1 VSVLDDGFPPPSG
14 GRRHACDA
22 VATGPRTLRES
33 VQRRTHEDTISADHR
48 LTPRFRITPRV
59 AAPANAR
66 EARPAAVPA
75 GPGATRQPRSRLY
88 VILSADPVH
97 AIGGHMKRR
106 IRAIAFAAVALAL
119 PGAAFALTDGSAQ
132 YDDCMLNAL
141 RESRNGAAAQLIQRS
156 CDALYRNNAMLLPRE
171 RRFHECVVQSLPGV
185 RDNYAIQQIMSICS
199 RRGEM

>member
-1 VSVLDDGFPPPSG
+1 MMPPTTVWIYSIWQCVRAAQQRCKTGFRRKKSG
-14 GRRHACDA
+14 RSRRARHATA
-22 VATGPRTLRES
+22 
-33 VQRRTHEDTISADHR
+33 RR
-48 LTPRFRITPRV
+48 P
-59 AAPANAR
+59 
-66 EARPAAVPA
+66 
-75 GPGATRQPRSRLY
+75 ATRQPRRPLY
-88 VILSADPVH
+88 VMLSADPTH
-97 AIGGHMKRR
+97 TIGGDLKRT
-106 IRAIAFAAVALAL
+106 IRAIAWVAVALAL

>member
-1 VSVLDDGFPPPSG
+1 M
-14 GRRHACDA
+14 
-22 VATGPRTLRES
+22 
-33 VQRRTHEDTISADHR
+33 
-48 LTPRFRITPRV
+48 
-59 AAPANAR
+59 
-66 EARPAAVPA
+66 
-75 GPGATRQPRSRLY
+75 
-88 VILSADPVH
+88 LSADPIH
-97 AIGGHMKRR
+97 TIGGDLKRT
-106 IRAIAFAAVALAL
+106 IRAIACATIALVL
-119 PGAAFALTDGSAQ
+119 PGATFALTDGNAQ

>member
-1 VSVLDDGFPPPSG
+1 ML
-14 GRRHACDA
+14 
-22 VATGPRTLRES
+22 
-33 VQRRTHEDTISADHR
+33 SAE
-48 LTPRFRITPRV
+48 P
-59 AAPANAR
+59 
-66 EARPAAVPA
+66 
-75 GPGATRQPRSRLY
+75 
-88 VILSADPVH
+88 ILSIA
-97 AIGGHMKRR
+97 GQMKRG
-106 IRAIAFAAVALAL
+106 IRAVAFAAVALAL
-119 PGAAFALTDGSAQ
+119 PDAAFALTDGSAP

>member
-1 VSVLDDGFPPPSG
+1 M
-14 GRRHACDA
+14 
-22 VATGPRTLRES
+22 
-33 VQRRTHEDTISADHR
+33 
-48 LTPRFRITPRV
+48 
-59 AAPANAR
+59 
-66 EARPAAVPA
+66 
-75 GPGATRQPRSRLY
+75 
-88 VILSADPVH
+88 LSADP
-97 AIGGHMKRR
+97 IPTLGGHMKRA
-106 IRAIAFAAVALAL
+106 IRAIACAAAALVL
-119 PGAAFALTDGSAQ
+119 PGAAFALGDDYAQ